1 MTSFLRSDRSRAV
14 AIWLFAVAVL
24 VLAMVV
30 VGGSTRLTGSGL
42 SITQWKPIR
51 GAIPPL
57 NAGQWQAEFARYQ
70 TIPQYQLVNRGM
82 TLTQFKGIYWWEW
95 THRLL
100 GRLVGVAFFVP
111 FVVFAVRKDIPKR
124 LLIRLGGIFALGA
137 LQGAVGWWMV
147 ASGLADRVYV
157 APERLAI
164 HLGLA
169 FALLA
174 ALVWTGLDAWA
185 GWARQTLPSPWGRRG
200 LQLAALIF
208 LQVLLGALVAGNHA
222 GLVYND
228 WPLMNGRF
236 FPADYA
242 GPGLWATVAHSQGAV
257 QLHHRLMAYLVAVAA
272 VVFGAA
278 AWRSG
283 YLAREA
289 KLLALA
295 VTAAVVLQVLLGI
308 LTLMTVVPIGLGV
321 AHQVMAAATFCL
333 TIAFAWRA
341 RRV

>member
-14 AIWLFAVAVL
+14 AIWLFVVAVL

-42 SITQWKPIR
+42 SITQWKPVK
-51 GAIPPL
+51 GVIPPL
-57 NAGQWQAEFARYQ
+57 NLAEWQAEFARYK
-70 TIPQYQLVNRGM
+70 TIPQYQLINPGM
-82 TLTQFKGIYWWEW
+82 TLEQFKGIYWWEW
-95 THRLL
+95 SHRLL

-111 FVVFAVRKDIPKR
+111 FVVFAAMREVPRR
-124 LLIRLGGIFALGA
+124 LLVRLAGIFALGA
-137 LQGAVGWWMV
+137 LQGVVGWWMV

-169 FALLA
+169 FALLG
-174 ALVWTGLDAWA
+174 ALVWTALDAWA
-185 GWARQTLPSPWGRRG
+185 GWARQTLPSPWGTRALWLVG
-200 LQLAALIF
+200 LIF
-208 LQVLLGALVAGNHA
+208 IQVLLGALVAGNHA

-242 GPGLWATVAHSQGAV
+242 GPGLWATFAHSQGAV
-257 QLHHRLMAYLVAVAA
+257 QLHHRLMAYLLVVAA
-272 VVFGAA
+272 VVFGIG
-278 AWRSG
+278 AWRSS
-283 YLAREA
+283 YLARDA

-295 VTAAVVLQVLLGI
+295 VTGAVLLQACLGI
-308 LTLMTVVPIGLGV
+308 ATLMAVTPIGLAAV
-321 AHQVMAAATFCL
+321 HQVMAALTLCIAT
-333 TIAFAWRA
+333 AFAWRA